1 MEFACSEERVVLSTG
16 KDSSRLSRSHHL
28 EIWRHLTGRAVQIS
42 EFVGILKNSYDVRNI
57 ATNLHKSTRFLRYS
71 RSVSTR
77 SIVVFEND
85 KGFLFTMS
93 INFILLSLGNE
104 RIITGGIMKIRE
116 FKRVQLMRVP

>member
-1 MEFACSEERVVLSTG
+1 MRPRRPIPCRETIHICT
-16 KDSSRLSRSHHL
+16 SRLSRSHHL

-42 EFVGILKNSYDVRNI
+42 EFVGILKYSYDVRNI

-85 KGFLFTMS
+85 KRFPFYD
-93 INFILLSLGNE
+93 
-104 RIITGGIMKIRE
+104 
-116 FKRVQLMRVP
+116 VH